1 MTSKEVVDCGCNV
14 CAGEGCLG
22 LDEFEFESKTKRRI
36 MLGIL
41 GLLATIISI
50 LLMLIILVQRG
61 KGGGLTGALGG
72 MGGQSAFGA
81 KAGDVFTR
89 VTVFAA
95 IIWMTCCLL
104 IIRVYNPP
112 PARAAT
118 KKGSELSAYEEDDS
132 DAGISSGVLDGAAL
146 GSESSG
152 IGELLESDPNL
163 SSDPDDTEDFNP
175 GLPSDG
181 EGGAGSAG
189 SASPDSEFRVDPDVE
204 ESPATDE
211 QTPGEPS
218 GEAGSGTSDPAEM
231 IEELGSTPVESA
243 PVESAPVESAPV
255 ESAPVESAPV
265 ESAPVESAP
274 VDAGLSPEVIESVAP
289 QVPDGQ

>member
-118 KKGSELSAYEEDDS
+118 RKGAELSAYEEDSS
-132 DAGISSGVLDGAAL
+132 DAGIGGILGGGALDGD
-146 GSESSG
+146 SSG
-152 IGELLESDPNL
+152 IGESGIGAPLDSDPAL

-255 ESAPVESAPV
+255 
-265 ESAPVESAP
+265 
-274 VDAGLSPEVIESVAP
+274 DAGLSPEVIESVAP